1 MIVMEITEKKVI
13 DSKNGL
19 ELQDLRDQKIHMAT
33 FKGSDF
39 SGVDMRDTTF
49 TDTNFVNSKWEHI
62 YFSNLHINMIQMGGT
77 LFENVIRP
85 EAQMSQLNGEPGAD
99 GWVNVDPIKF
109 KSSDLSAA
117 VFESC
122 KLTNVELNNCDIE
135 GLKINGVVIKDLIE
149 QYKNRS

>member
-19 ELQDLRDQKIHMAT
+19 ELQDLRDQIIRMAT

-62 YFSNLHINMIQMGGT
+62 L
-77 LFENVIRP
+77 
-85 EAQMSQLNGEPGAD
+85 
-99 GWVNVDPIKF
+99 
-109 KSSDLSAA
+109 
-117 VFESC
+117 
-122 KLTNVELNNCDIE
+122 
-135 GLKINGVVIKDLIE
+135 
-149 QYKNRS
+149 